1 MSDSRGHRVLEVWNR
16 SLKYVKRIY
25 QITRE
30 FPKEELYGLVSQMR
44 RSAISIPSNIA
55 EGSTRQST
63 KEYIRFLYIALGSS
77 SELEVQLI
85 LSRDLEYVTEEIF
98 NELMEERG
106 EISKMISGQIRSLKT
121 KL

>member
-1 MSDSRGHRVLEVWNR
+1 MSESRGHRDLEVWNR
-16 SLKYVKRIY
+16 SIKYVKRIY
-25 QITRE
+25 DVTRE
-30 FPKEELYGLVSQMR
+30 YPKEELYGLVSQMR
-44 RSAISIPSNIA
+44 RSTISIPSNIA

-85 LSRDLEYVTEEIF
+85 LSRDLGYISENQF
-98 NELMEERG
+98 NELMEERE
-106 EISKMISGQIRSLKT
+106 EISKMLSGQIRSLKT

>member
-98 NELMEERG
+98 NELMEERE